1 MCKSDL
7 MSQGYMK
14 NFLKNYLQKLTKAAI
29 GLDFV
34 SAAYS
39 YGNFTIYCL
48 IGPEEKI
55 IHLTFAPNKHE
66 LAQKQLSGLDNSVVF
81 KTLKQKDFL
90 YNTFLKD
97 YFTGNLSRFPIK
109 IDSPFIGAGT
119 PFQQRVWRHISAIPY
134 GSCITYQKLAEL
146 AGSPKGARAAGTA
159 CGTNPL
165 SLIIPCH
172 RVVAQNGLGG
182 FAGGLAI
189 KKSLLTL
196 EHTGSSC
203 IY

>member
-1 MCKSDL
+1 
-7 MSQGYMK
+7 MSQAYMK
-14 NFLKNYLQKLTKAAI
+14 NFLKIYLQKLSNAGI
-29 GLDFV
+29 GLNFV

-55 IHLTFAPNKHE
+55 VYLTLAPSKHE
-66 LAQKQLSGLDNSVVF
+66 LARKQLAGLDNNVVF
-81 KTLKQKDFL
+81 KILKQKDFR
-90 YNTFLKD
+90 YNTFFND

-109 IDSPFIGAGT
+109 IDSPFIGAGS
-119 PFQQRVWRHISAIPY
+119 PFQQRVWSHVAAIPY
-134 GSCITYQKLAEL
+134 GSCITYQKLAEM

-159 CGTNPL
+159 CGANPL

-172 RVVAQNGLGG
+172 RVIAQNGLGG
-182 FAGGLAI
+182 YAGGLSV

-196 EHTGSSC
+196 EQAGSNC
-203 IY
+203 I

>member
-1 MCKSDL
+1 
-7 MSQGYMK
+7 MK
-14 NFLKNYLQKLTKAAI
+14 NFLKNYLQKLSKAAI

-34 SAAYS
+34 STAFS
-39 YGNFTIYCL
+39 YGDFTIYCL

-55 IHLTFAPNKHE
+55 VHLTFAPNKHE

-81 KTLKQKDFL
+81 KTLKQKDSR
-90 YNTFLKD
+90 YNTFFKD

-119 PFQQRVWRHISAIPY
+119 PFQQRVWSHLSAIPY
-134 GSCITYQKLAEL
+134 GRCITYQKLAEL

-159 CGTNPL
+159 CGANPL
-165 SLIIPCH
+165 VLIIPCH

-182 FAGGLAI
+182 FAGGLDI
-189 KKSLLTL
+189 KRSLLAL
-196 EHTGSSC
+196 EDAEGNC
-203 IY
+203 I

>member
-1 MCKSDL
+1 
-7 MSQGYMK
+7 MK
-14 NFLKNYLQKLTKAAI
+14 NFLKDYLQKLSKAGI

-34 SAAYS
+34 STSYS

-48 IGPEEKI
+48 LGPEEKI

-66 LAQKQLSGLDNSVVF
+66 LAQKRLTGLDNSVIF
-81 KTLKQKDFL
+81 KNLKQKDFR
-90 YNTFLKD
+90 YNTFFND

-119 PFQQRVWRHISAIPY
+119 PFQQRIWRHISAIPY

-146 AGSPKGARAAGTA
+146 AGSSKGARAAGTA

-172 RVVAQNGLGG
+172 RVVAQSGLGG

-196 EHTGSSC
+196 EQAGSNC
-203 IY
+203 I

>member
-14 NFLKNYLQKLTKAAI
+14 NFLKNYLQKLSKAAI

-34 SAAYS
+34 STAFG

-55 IHLTFAPNKHE
+55 VHLTFAPNKHE
-66 LAQKQLSGLDNSVVF
+66 LARKQLSGLDNSVVF
-81 KTLKQKDFL
+81 KTLKQKDFR
-90 YNTFLKD
+90 YNTFFKD

-109 IDSPFIGAGT
+109 IDSPFLGAGT
-119 PFQQRVWRHISAIPY
+119 PFQQRVWSHLSAIPY
-134 GSCITYQKLAEL
+134 GSCITYQRLAEL

-159 CGTNPL
+159 CGANPL
-165 SLIIPCH
+165 VLIIPCH

-196 EHTGSSC
+196 EHAGSS
-203 IY
+203 

>member
-1 MCKSDL
+1 
-7 MSQGYMK
+7 MK
-14 NFLKNYLQKLTKAAI
+14 NFLKNYLQKLSKAAI